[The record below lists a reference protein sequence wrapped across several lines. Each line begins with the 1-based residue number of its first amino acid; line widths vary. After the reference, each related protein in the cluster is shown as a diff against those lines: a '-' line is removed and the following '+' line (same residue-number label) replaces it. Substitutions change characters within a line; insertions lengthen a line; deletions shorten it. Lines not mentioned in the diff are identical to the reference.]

1 MKSSTLENTP
11 ILEEDSN
18 EPDASH
24 LLEGGI
30 GFRLSRIT
38 RNLRHTWSCRLKPLG
53 ISPPQAAIIRG
64 LSNFSEISLRELAR
78 LLGADPMNV
87 KRCVDDLESLQLV
100 KSGTNEDDKRQRI
113 LTLTKCGQGL
123 ADKINQLAKVQE
135 QWLRTAIPSDDLT
148 PFLDALKS
156 LEVLLAISS
165 STKVDNSA
173 GQI

>member
-1 MKSSTLENTP
+1 MQDTP
-11 ILEEDSN
+11 RPKEDSSG
-18 EPDASH
+18 PDNGP

-38 RNLRHTWSCRLKPLG
+38 RNLRHSWSCRLKSIG
-53 ISPPQAAIIRG
+53 ISPPQAAILRG

-78 LLGADPMNV
+78 LLAADPMNV

-113 LTLTKCGQGL
+113 LTLTKEGQVL
-123 ADKINQLAKVQE
+123 ADKINQLAKLQE
-135 QWLRTAIPSDDLT
+135 QWIRSTIPADNLM
-148 PFLDALKS
+148 PFLDGLTS

-165 STKVDNSA
+165 SSKVDNSA
-173 GQI
+173 VRIQIK